1 MIDIK
6 DLTLGDYN
14 QVINLW
20 SSAEGV
26 GLSAADDK
34 MNIAR
39 YLERNPGLSFIAL
52 DSGQLIGAVLCGH
65 DGRRGYIHH
74 LTVAQS
80 HRYQG
85 IGEALVDRCLTALLT
100 AGIDK
105 CHLLVFT
112 KNRDAQ
118 VFWQRVGWS
127 HRTDLVVM
135 SSYTHDF
142 KQQEKL

>member
-1 MIDIK
+1 MIAIK
-6 DLTLGDYN
+6 DLTLGDYD

-80 HRYQG
+80 HRHQG
-85 IGEALVDRCLTALLT
+85 IGKALVDRCLTALMA

-105 CHLLVFT
+105 CHLFVFT
-112 KNRDAQ
+112 KNRDAK